1 MAGSARARRTAE
13 KAVKKTHKLTLF
25 LAVLFLVIGLAAGAA
40 AAWGLTRGDRFV
52 LVGDKQITLALG
64 QAYEEQGAEIVSFGR
79 DISDSVQI
87 GGDTVDT
94 GVAGVYQVVY
104 TVEDFRWGDYQL
116 VRTVTV
122 TETSAPSAEEGV

>member
-52 LVGDKQITLALG
+52 LVGDKEITLALG
-64 QAYEEQGAEIVSFGR
+64 QAYEEQGAEIGSFGR
-79 DISDSVQI
+79 DISDKAVIS
-87 GGDTVDT
+87 GDTVD
-94 GVAGVYQVVY
+94 VNKAGVYQVVY
-104 TVEDFRWGDYQL
+104 TVKDLRWGSYQL

-122 TETSAPSAEEGV
+122 GAAAEGGAQ

>member
-52 LVGDKQITLALG
+52 LVGDKEITLALG

-79 DISDSVQI
+79 DISDKAVIS
-87 GGDTVDT
+87 GDTVD
-94 GVAGVYQVVY
+94 VNKAGVYQVVY
-104 TVEDFRWGDYQL
+104 TVKDLRWGSYQL

-122 TETSAPSAEEGV
+122 GAAAEGGAQ

>member
-1 MAGSARARRTAE
+1 MEGSARARRTAE
-13 KAVKKTHKLTLF
+13 KAVKKTHKLTLS
-25 LAVLFLVIGLAAGAA
+25 LAVLFLVIGLAAGPS

-79 DISDSVQI
+79 DISDKAVIS
-87 GGDTVDT
+87 GDTVD
-94 GVAGVYQVVY
+94 VNKAGVYQVVY
-104 TVEDFRWGDYQL
+104 TVKDLRWGSYQL

-122 TETSAPSAEEGV
+122 GAAAEGGAQ

>member
-25 LAVLFLVIGLAAGAA
+25 LAVLFLVIGLAAGVA

-79 DISDSVQI
+79 DISDKAVIS
-87 GGDTVDT
+87 GDTVD
-94 GVAGVYQVVY
+94 VNKAGVYQVVY
-104 TVEDFRWGDYQL
+104 TVKDLRWGSYQL

-122 TETSAPSAEEGV
+122 GAAAEGGAQ

>member
-1 MAGSARARRTAE
+1 MEGSARARRTAE
-13 KAVKKTHKLTLF
+13 KAVKKTHKLTLS

-79 DISDSVQI
+79 DISDKAVIS
-87 GGDTVDT
+87 GDTVD
-94 GVAGVYQVVY
+94 VNKAGVYQVVY
-104 TVEDFRWGDYQL
+104 TVKDLRWGSYQL

-122 TETSAPSAEEGV
+122 GAAAEGGAQ